1 MLRLVVDNGN
11 IETPK
16 GNSMFINHKFDV
28 PVAPLGQNYG
38 EWSYD
43 FGNGEPVYAFHH
55 IAAWQDEQRLKR
67 IRKQGAQ
74 AVERRRNGRFMY
86 SLTR

>member
-16 GNSMFINHKFDV
+16 GNSMFVNTNAIV
-28 PVAPLGQNYG
+28 GAPLGQNYA

-43 FGNGEPVYAFHH
+43 FNDGQPVYAFHH

-67 IRKQGAQ
+67 IHKQGAQ
-74 AVERRRNGRFMY
+74 AVERRRNGRALF
-86 SLTR
+86 R